1 MAPTLSTQYQQ
12 TFGPRRERPKYLH
25 VAIGAVIAF
34 FVYLLVHG
42 ALEGSALIS
51 IILFNFLYVFM
62 IFPLYGS
69 LWRKVCLLLFGDII
83 GWAWNFIESSFAV
96 IATCY
101 FGDAF
106 NIVHVIA
113 GPIVNSIW
121 IVSIWSFGLSTL
133 SSEKTVKR
141 NEKD

>member
-1 MAPTLSTQYQQ
+1 MAPPLSTKYQQ
-12 TFGPRRERPKYLH
+12 TFGPRRERPQYLH
-25 VAIGAVIAF
+25 VAIGAVTAF

-42 ALEGSALIS
+42 ALEGPALIS

-69 LWRKVCLLLFGDII
+69 LWRKVCLLLFGNII
-83 GWAWNFIESSFAV
+83 GWAWNFTESSFAV

-121 IVSIWSFGLSTL
+121 IVSIWSLGLSTL
-133 SSEKTVKR
+133 SSKKP
-141 NEKD
+141 